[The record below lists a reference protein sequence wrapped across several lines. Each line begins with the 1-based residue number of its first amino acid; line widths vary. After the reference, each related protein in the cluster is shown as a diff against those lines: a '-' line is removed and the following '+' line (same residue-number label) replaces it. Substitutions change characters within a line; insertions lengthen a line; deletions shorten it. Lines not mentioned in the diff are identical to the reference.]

1 MEQQKQSRITSWLS
15 KAPAWQFSLYAIAVS
30 FSTYFCMYGFR
41 KAFSVARFE
50 DQTIWGFD
58 LKMAL
63 VISQIIGYT
72 LAKYLGTKFCS
83 EIQARNRAFA
93 ILLCIA
99 GAETALVLY
108 GILPGDW
115 IMLGI
120 FLNGL
125 SLGGVWGLVYGFLEG
140 RKVSEILGAGLS
152 CSYII
157 ASGYAKTVG
166 KSWLDEGV
174 SEVWMPALTGAC
186 YLPFLLVA
194 VWFLKQIPPPSEADI
209 AERVLRKP
217 MDSKDRWLFV
227 KQFLPG
233 LSVLFIVYF
242 FLTAYRDFRDN
253 FQIDIYSDL
262 GRDSEPMLLTATET
276 PIGFIVVGCLAL
288 LYLVKDNRRGLFG
301 THFMMLSGMV
311 LIGVSTY
318 LFDKGMLD
326 FFNGQKDPIFGHD
339 LASDIVWLFLV
350 GLGAYLAY
358 VPYGCVLFDRMIA
371 GWGTAATA
379 VFAIYAADALGY
391 TGSIAMLFYKEL
403 GARDLNYAEFFKG
416 FSYFTSVF
424 CTLGFV
430 LSWIYFWRKKSIG
443 EVDTATE
450 EETGKSEGVA
460 AGN

>member
-15 KAPAWQFSLYAIAVS
+15 GAPSWQFSLYAIAVS

-41 KAFSVARFE
+41 KAFSVARFD
-50 DQTIWGFD
+50 DQAIWGFD
-58 LKMAL
+58 LKIAL
-63 VISQIIGYT
+63 VISQIVGYT

-83 EIQARNRAFA
+83 EIQARNRALA
-93 ILLCIA
+93 ILFCIA
-99 GAETALVLY
+99 GAETALVFY
-108 GILPGDW
+108 GILPGGW
-115 IMLGI
+115 ILAAI

-186 YLPFLLVA
+186 YLPFLIVA
-194 VWFLKQIPPPSEADI
+194 VWFLKQIPPPSEADVD
-209 AERVLRKP
+209 ERVLRKP

-233 LSVLFIVYF
+233 LGVLFIVYF
-242 FLTAYRDFRDN
+242 FLTAYRDYRDN

-262 GRDSEPMLLTATET
+262 GRDSAPMLLTATET

-288 LYLVKDNRRGLFG
+288 LYLVKDNRRGLFA
-301 THFMMLSGMV
+301 THLMMLSGMV

-318 LFDKGMLD
+318 LFDKGMLE
-326 FFNGQKDPIFGHD
+326 FLNGQKDPIFGYD
-339 LASDIVWLFLV
+339 LAADIAWLFLV
-350 GLGAYLAY
+350 
-358 VPYGCVLFDRMIA
+358 
-371 GWGTAATA
+371 
-379 VFAIYAADALGY
+379 AIYAADALGY
-391 TGSIAMLFYKEL
+391 TGSIAIQLYKVL
-403 GARDLNYAEFFKG
+403 GEGDLNHAEFFKG
-416 FSYFTSVF
+416 FSYFASVF

-430 LSWIYFWRKKSIG
+430 LSWIYFSRKKSIG
-443 EVDTATE
+443 EMDTAAG
-450 EETGKSEGVA
+450 EETGKSEDAA

>member
-1 MEQQKQSRITSWLS
+1 MEQPKQSRISSWLS
-15 KAPAWQFSLYAIAVS
+15 RAPAWQFSLYAIAVS

-50 DQTIWGFD
+50 DQAVWIFD
-58 LKMAL
+58 LKIAL
-63 VISQIIGYT
+63 VISQIVGYT

-108 GILPGDW
+108 GILPGGW
-115 IMLGI
+115 ILAAI

-186 YLPFLLVA
+186 YLPFLIVA
-194 VWFLKQIPPPSEADI
+194 VWFLKQIPPPSGADV

-217 MDSKDRWLFV
+217 MDSKDRWLFM

-233 LSVLFIVYF
+233 LGVLFVVYF

-253 FQIDIYSDL
+253 FQIDICSDL

-276 PIGFIVVGCLAL
+276 PIGFIVVGGKEAIVENDNKLSADDLHARRELFFSRKAL
-288 LYLVKDNRRGLFG
+288 ELFQG
-301 THFMMLSGMV
+301 AG
-311 LIGVSTY
+311 
-318 LFDKGMLD
+318 
-326 FFNGQKDPIFGHD
+326 GHS
-339 LASDIVWLFLV
+339 AQPRTEV
-350 GLGAYLAY
+350 
-358 VPYGCVLFDRMIA
+358 
-371 GWGTAATA
+371 
-379 VFAIYAADALGY
+379 VF
-391 TGSIAMLFYKEL
+391 E
-403 GARDLNYAEFFKG
+403 
-416 FSYFTSVF
+416 
-424 CTLGFV
+424 TL
-430 LSWIYFWRKKSIG
+430 
-443 EVDTATE
+443 
-450 EETGKSEGVA
+450 A
-460 AGN
+460 AGVEQPRPLTFAFLTGASRKVDSQLPALADEDEAGRLRHMAVISQVEDLFAFLQAPAAENIQQRVPVGIIGRVDAELDVDFLEIR

>member
-1 MEQQKQSRITSWLS
+1 MEQQKQSRISSWLS
-15 KAPAWQFSLYAIAVS
+15 SAPAWHFSLYAIAVS

-50 DQTIWGFD
+50 EQAIWGFD
-58 LKMAL
+58 LKVAL

-83 EIQARNRAFA
+83 EIQAQKRALG

-108 GILPGDW
+108 GILPGGW
-115 IMLGI
+115 MLAAI

-157 ASGYAKTVG
+157 ASGYAKSVG
-166 KSWLDEGV
+166 KSWLDGGV
-174 SEVWMPALTGAC
+174 SEAWMPALTGAC

-194 VWFLKQIPPPSEADI
+194 VWFLKQIPPPSEADV
-209 AERVLRKP
+209 AARVLRKP

-233 LSVLFIVYF
+233 LGVLFIVYF
-242 FLTAYRDFRDN
+242 FLTAYRDYRDN
-253 FQIDIYSDL
+253 FQIDIYSNL
-262 GRDSEPMLLTATET
+262 GRDTAPMLLTVTET

-288 LYLVKDNRRGLFG
+288 LYLVKDNRRGLFV
-301 THFMMLSGMV
+301 THLMMLSGMV

-326 FFNGQKDPIFGHD
+326 FLNGQKDPIFGYD
-339 LASDIVWLFLV
+339 LAGDVAWLFLV

-391 TGSIAMLFYKEL
+391 TGSVAIQLYKEL
-403 GARDLNYAEFFKG
+403 GEADLNHAEFFMG

-443 EVDTATE
+443 DPDTAAG
-450 EETGKSEGVA
+450 EETGKSEDGAV
-460 AGN
+460 GN